1 MRFEIV
7 EGMKSGNMNNRFNI
21 PKFYSELKIKTA
33 EKAAIYLKNKSRSAT
48 WKFDNC
54 LANATKKPVNQKL
67 QAFLLIK

>member
-48 WKFDNC
+48 
-54 LANATKKPVNQKL
+54 
-67 QAFLLIK
+67 

>member
-7 EGMKSGNMNNRFNI
+7 KGIKSGNMNNSFNI

-33 EKAAIYLKNKSRSAT
+33 ENSEFYLKSKSISST

-54 LANATKKPVNQKL
+54 LAYATKKPCKRNAYRV
-67 QAFLLIK
+67 LIC